1 MDLIT
6 LDMFLT
12 LAGCIAVVGI
22 ITEACKFIPGVRK
35 VPSLW
40 VNFILSCIV
49 GVIRIFVVGDL
60 TSSGIITGILN
71 IFVILTATSGTY
83 EVFSRSIN
91 SIHKSINK
99 SKKK

>member
-35 VPSLW
+35 IPSLW
-40 VNFILSCIV
+40 INFVLSCIV

-60 TSSGIITGILN
+60 SSSGIVTGILN

-83 EVFSRSIN
+83 EVLSRSVH
-91 SIHKSINK
+91 SVHKAINK
-99 SKKK
+99 SKK